1 MVRVLP
7 SLFEDA
13 PDDDKPT
20 VPGVSVMPEW
30 VLEPA
35 VERESGA
42 DPVLEDPSSWDEV
55 TKRFR
60 LVNW

>member
-1 MVRVLP
+1 MDRVLM

-13 PDDDKPT
+13 ADEDAPT

-30 VLEPA
+30 VFEPA
-35 VERESGA
+35 VEKGSGA
-42 DPVLEDPSSWDEV
+42 DPVLEDPSSWDED

-60 LVNW
+60 LVR

>member
-13 PDDDKPT
+13 SEDDKPT

-30 VLEPA
+30 VAEPA
-35 VERESGA
+35 VEKGDGT
-42 DPVLEDPSSWDEV
+42 DPVLEDPSSWDED

-60 LVNW
+60 LVI